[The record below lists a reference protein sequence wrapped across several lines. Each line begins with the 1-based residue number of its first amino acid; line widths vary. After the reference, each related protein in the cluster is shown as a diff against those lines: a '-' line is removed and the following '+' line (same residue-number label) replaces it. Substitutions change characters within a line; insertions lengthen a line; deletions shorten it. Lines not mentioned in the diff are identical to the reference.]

1 MLIDS
6 FDTDRSV
13 FIVAEIGNNHEGDV
27 AVAEEMVRR
36 AAGAGVDAVKFQT
49 IHPEQLVGRADQAR
63 FDQLKRF
70 ELTNDQ
76 FARLADVAREGG
88 VLFLSTPFDLDSVP
102 FLSDIVCAF
111 KVSSGDNTFGPLIEA
126 CARTGKPILL
136 SCGLATMEELRRAQS
151 SIEETWRELDIR
163 QDMAVLHC
171 VAGYPVPPEQA
182 NLAAIRHLK
191 RELGCTVGYSDHT
204 LGVDAAALSVAVG
217 ARIVEKHFTLD
228 KNQSDFRDHQL
239 SADPAD
245 MAGLVRRVRAI
256 ETVLGTGEKRLQPC
270 ERAGATALRRSIAIH
285 RDLPAGACLRWE
297 DLTWLRPGGG
307 MAPGTEALVVGRTL
321 TRPVTAGDIIVPDLL
336 KERCAEAIT

>member
-6 FDTDRSV
+6 FDTERSV
-13 FIVAEIGNNHEGDV
+13 LVIAEIGNNHEGD
-27 AVAEEMVRR
+27 ATVAEEMVRR
-36 AAGAGVDAVKFQT
+36 AAGAAVDAVKFQT
-49 IHPEQLVGRADQAR
+49 IHAEQLVGRANQSR

-76 FARLADVAREGG
+76 FARLADVAREEG
-88 VLFLSTPFDLDSVP
+88 VLFLSTPFDIDSVA
-102 FLSDIVCAF
+102 FLSEFVCAF
-111 KVSSGDNTFGPLIEA
+111 KISSGDNTFRPLIDA

-136 SCGLATMEELRRAQS
+136 SCGLATIEELRRARS
-151 SIEETWRELDIR
+151 SIEGTWRELGAE
-163 QDMAVLHC
+163 QEMAVLHC

-182 NLAAIRHLK
+182 NLAAIRLLK

-204 LGVDAAALSVAVG
+204 LGVDAAALSVALG

-228 KNQSDFRDHQL
+228 KNESDFRDHQL

-245 MAGLVRRVRAI
+245 MAELVRRVRAI
-256 ETVLGTGEKRLQPC
+256 ETMLGTGEKRLQPC
-270 ERAGATALRRSIAIH
+270 EQAGATALRRSIAIH

-307 MAPGTEALVVGRTL
+307 LAPGTEAGVVGRIL
-321 TRPVTAGDIIVPDLL
+321 TRSVKAGDVVVPGLL
-336 KERCAEAIT
+336 EERCAGAIT